1 MFQYFLYLTL
11 LAYCYKICFERS
23 DGLNYPKNHNKKPPR
38 YLRVLSVV
46 CFCVALFLIM
56 LTVLFDLPV
65 VQKNL
70 SDINAWFIK
79 IEYFIAGYDW
89 LKALVLLAL
98 MFFLKSIVPI
108 IPFSIMFV
116 SAGMVFPT
124 VIAVFISTLG
134 VTLLCS
140 VKFFWGRRYGGGS
153 LLKLI
158 CRSRKVSGFMG
169 LHDNGNRWIL
179 SLLCFI
185 PVFPIGAVSRA
196 YGTTRMG
203 YGTFIKLSLPGIMPR
218 IILWSF
224 VGVNIFEPF
233 TVGFI
238 APFIILLVI
247 SGVSLLI
254 LDALLQGERIEKYE
268 KESDNKS

>member
-1 MFQYFLYLTL
+1 MVLTFL
-11 LAYCYKICFERS
+11 FE
-23 DGLNYPKNHNKKPPR
+23 
-38 YLRVLSVV
+38 
-46 CFCVALFLIM
+46 
-56 LTVLFDLPV
+56 LPV

-70 SDINAWFIK
+70 SNINAWFLR
-79 IEYFIAGYDW
+79 IEHFIAGYDW
-89 LKALVLLAL
+89 LKAFVLLAL
-98 MFFLKSIVPI
+98 MFFLKSIIPL
-108 IPFSIMFV
+108 IPFSVMFV
-116 SAGMVFPT
+116 SAGMVFPA

-140 VKFFWGRRYGGGS
+140 VKFFWGRRYGSGS
-153 LLKLI
+153 VLRLVF
-158 CRSRKVSGFMG
+158 RSRKISRFMG

-179 SLLCFI
+179 GILCFI
-185 PVFPIGAVSRA
+185 PVLPIGVVSRA
-196 YGTTRMG
+196 YGTTRMS

-233 TVGFI
+233 TAGFT